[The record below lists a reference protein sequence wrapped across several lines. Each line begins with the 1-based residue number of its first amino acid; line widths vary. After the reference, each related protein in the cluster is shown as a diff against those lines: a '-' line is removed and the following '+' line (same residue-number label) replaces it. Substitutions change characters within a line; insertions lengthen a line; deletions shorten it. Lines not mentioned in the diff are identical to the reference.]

1 MADSFFKNKKN
12 WTIVIVASIAVVAS
26 VFVLNKKSNKVMEE
40 KNKTVVDDSIKL
52 VDFYKREEAKPCIH
66 PPLHGVDIPYTI
78 YEVDAVSGA
87 KLTLKTG
94 SIIAIP
100 KNAFVDE
107 AGKQLKGEV
116 ELRCREFHEP
126 IDFFVAGIPMS
137 YDSAGVRYHFESA
150 GMIEI
155 IAYQNNKQVSIAPE
169 KSFNIEL
176 ASNYKSTEH
185 NLYKLDTTK
194 NNWSC
199 LGKDKVI
206 VTKNNVENKNN
217 KVAATAT
224 VQSTK
229 EYEAIEEQRTTLQ
242 KEKEAQLTTLQK
254 NTTEPVKPVKATNKK
269 YNFNIDV
276 DVNEFPELAIY
287 KGLLFQ
293 VGDENKNFNE
303 SSYNV
308 VWDDAS
314 IKEGTK
320 KGENYLLTLKKGTK
334 KYSLIVYP
342 VFEGENYESAK
353 KMYQEKHKKYTVLLD
368 KRLEDEKRIEAEYQ
382 TKLATLKKQEVAL
395 KRKREEESKEGF
407 NQLTAQE
414 KIKRTFAINSFG
426 IYNCDHAMPY
436 PKGVSCIA
444 SLTLDNKK
452 LMCYD
457 IFLVDSAKNALFNF
471 YKNPVINFSFNP
483 QSKNILWT
491 VENGVLYW
499 LKPTQFS
506 NIQVKDGRA
515 DLGMNKVDIKFKT
528 ADEIKAFFKL

>member
-1 MADSFFKNKKN
+1 MADSFFKSKKN
-12 WTIVIVASIAVVAS
+12 WAVVIAASIAVVAS
-26 VFVLNKKSNKVMEE
+26 VVVLNKKSTKIAEE
-40 KNKTVVDDSIKL
+40 KNETARP
-52 VDFYKREEAKPCIH
+52 YIH
-66 PPLHGVDIPYTI
+66 PPLAGVDIPFTI
-78 YEVDAVSGA
+78 YKVNAVSGT

-94 SIIAIP
+94 SSITIP
-100 KNAFVDE
+100 ENAFVDE
-107 AGKQLKGEV
+107 TGKHLTGEV
-116 ELRCREFHEP
+116 ELRCREFHDP
-126 IDFFVAGIPMS
+126 VDFFVAGIPMT

-155 IAYQNNKQVSIAPE
+155 AAYQNNKQVSIAPE
-169 KSFNIEL
+169 KSVNIEL

-206 VTKNNVENKNN
+206 VTKNNTENKNE
-217 KVAATAT
+217 KQVAA
-224 VQSTK
+224 VQSSK
-229 EYEAIEEQRTTLQ
+229 AYEAIEEQKTVLQ
-242 KEKEAQLTTLQK
+242 KEKDTQLTSVQK
-254 NTTEPVKPVKATNKK
+254 NMLEPVKPVKAINTK

-320 KGENYLLTLKKGTK
+320 KGENYLLTLKKGAK

-342 VFEGENYESAK
+342 VFEGKNYESAK
-353 KMYQEKHKKYTVLLD
+353 KIYQEKYNKYTVLLD
-368 KRLEDEKRIEAEYQ
+368 KKVEDEKRIEAEYQ
-382 TKLATLKKQEVAL
+382 TKLAALKKQEIAL
-395 KRKREEESKEGF
+395 KNKWEEESKQEF
-407 NQLTAQE
+407 NRLTAQE

-444 SLTLDNKK
+444 NLTVDNKK

-471 YKNPVINFSFNP
+471 YKNPVINFSFDP

-499 LKPTQFS
+499 LKPEQFNS
-506 NIQVKDGRA
+506 IQVREGKA
-515 DLGMNKVDIKFKT
+515 DLVMNKVDIKFKT
-528 ADEIKAFFKL
+528 AAEIKAFFKL

>member
-1 MADSFFKNKKN
+1 MADSFFKSKKN
-12 WTIVIVASIAVVAS
+12 WTIVIAASIAVIAS
-26 VFVLNKKSNKVMEE
+26 VFVLNKKSNEVTVEE
-40 KNKTVVDDSIKL
+40 NKTAIDDSLKL
-52 VDFYKREEAKPCIH
+52 VDFYKKEEAKPCIN
-66 PPLHGVDIPYTI
+66 PPLSGVNIPYTI
-78 YEVDAVSGA
+78 YKVNAVSGA

-94 SIIAIP
+94 SIITIP

-107 AGKQLKGEV
+107 TGKQLKGEV
-116 ELRCREFHEP
+116 ELRCREFHDP
-126 IDFFVAGIPMS
+126 VDFFVAGIPMT

-155 IAYQNNKQVSIAPE
+155 VAYQNNKQVSIAPK
-169 KSFNIEL
+169 KSFDIKL
-176 ASNYKSTEH
+176 TSNYKSTEH

-217 KVAATAT
+217 KVVAS
-224 VQSTK
+224 VQSSK
-229 EYEAIEEQRTTLQ
+229 EHEAIEEQQTTLQ
-242 KEKEAQLTTLQK
+242 KEKETQLASLQK
-254 NTTEPVKPVKATNKK
+254 NVTEPVKPVKAISTK

-308 VWDDAS
+308 VWDDAT

-320 KGENYLLTLKKGTK
+320 KGENYLLTLKKGPK

-342 VFEGENYESAK
+342 VFEGKNYESAK
-353 KMYQEKHKKYTVLLD
+353 KTYQEKYKKYTVLLD
-368 KRLEDEKRIEAEYQ
+368 KKVEDEKRIEAEYQ
-382 TKLATLKKQEVAL
+382 AKLAALKKQEAAL

-414 KIKRTFAINSFG
+414 KIKRVFAINSFG

-436 PKGVSCIA
+436 PKGISCIA
-444 SLTLDNKK
+444 SLTVDNKK
-452 LMCYD
+452 LLCYD

-471 YKNPVINFSFNP
+471 YKNPVMNFSFDP

-499 LKPTQFS
+499 LKPEQFS
-506 NIQVKDGRA
+506 SVQVKEGKA
-515 DLGMNKVDIKFKT
+515 DLVMNKVDIKFKS